1 MHQLTTL
8 PNGLRILSVRL
19 PYVQS
24 VSLGFFLHVGS
35 RYESEPLSG
44 ASHFIEHMVFKGTEH
59 RPTALDIVEAIEGR
73 GGLLGASTGLET
85 TLYWA
90 KVASDHLPEALDVL
104 SDMLLGA
111 KFEPSEMEKERAV
124 IGEEISYTLDA
135 PDSLSQ
141 LIVNQLQ
148 WPDHPLGRDI
158 AGTRQSVSALTRD
171 TLLEFMAEHYRPGRA
186 ILGIAGDVQHE
197 EIVTWAKSKMSGWEA
212 KPPAAWEPAPPS
224 RQGPMVE
231 IKHRETEQ
239 AQLTFS
245 FAGLSRGDPDRY
257 VLQLLNVLLGEGMR
271 SRLFQ
276 QVRERLGLAYSVG
289 SYITSLQ
296 DTGAVGLYAGVGPG
310 RAEEAIRAIIDELD
324 RLRQEPIERDELIRA
339 VEFVKGRLALSLE
352 DSFAIAAWYAR
363 QQLLSPEVLEPEEA
377 ISRLEAVQPEDIQ
390 RLASG
395 IFQTERL
402 NLAVVG
408 PFSQNGGRFRRA
420 VHF

>member
-1 MHQLTTL
+1 
-8 PNGLRILSVRL
+8 
-19 PYVQS
+19 
-24 VSLGFFLHVGS
+24 
-35 RYESEPLSG
+35 
-44 ASHFIEHMVFKGTEH
+44 
-59 RPTALDIVEAIEGR
+59 
-73 GGLLGASTGLET
+73 
-85 TLYWA
+85 
-90 KVASDHLPEALDVL
+90 
-104 SDMLLGA
+104 
-111 KFEPSEMEKERAV
+111 
-124 IGEEISYTLDA
+124 
-135 PDSLSQ
+135 
-141 LIVNQLQ
+141 
-148 WPDHPLGRDI
+148 
-158 AGTRQSVSALTRD
+158 
-171 TLLEFMAEHYRPGRA
+171 
-186 ILGIAGDVQHE
+186 
-197 EIVTWAKSKMSGWEA
+197 
-212 KPPAAWEPAPPS
+212 
-224 RQGPMVE
+224 MVE
-231 IKHRETEQ
+231 VKHRETEQ

-245 FAGLSRGDPDRY
+245 FAGLSRSDPDRY

-324 RLRQEPIERDELIRA
+324 RLRQEPIPHDEVIRA

-395 IFQTERL
+395 IFQTEKL

>member
-1 MHQLTTL
+1 
-8 PNGLRILSVRL
+8 
-19 PYVQS
+19 
-24 VSLGFFLHVGS
+24 
-35 RYESEPLSG
+35 
-44 ASHFIEHMVFKGTEH
+44 
-59 RPTALDIVEAIEGR
+59 
-73 GGLLGASTGLET
+73 
-85 TLYWA
+85 
-90 KVASDHLPEALDVL
+90 
-104 SDMLLGA
+104 
-111 KFEPSEMEKERAV
+111 
-124 IGEEISYTLDA
+124 
-135 PDSLSQ
+135 
-141 LIVNQLQ
+141 
-148 WPDHPLGRDI
+148 
-158 AGTRQSVSALTRD
+158 
-171 TLLEFMAEHYRPGRA
+171 
-186 ILGIAGDVQHE
+186 
-197 EIVTWAKSKMSGWEA
+197 
-212 KPPAAWEPAPPS
+212 
-224 RQGPMVE
+224 MVE
-231 IKHRETEQ
+231 VKYRETEQ

-324 RLRQEPIERDELIRA
+324 RLRQEPIPHDEVIRA

-377 ISRLEAVQPEDIQ
+377 ISRLEAVQPENIQ

-395 IFQTERL
+395 IFQTEKL